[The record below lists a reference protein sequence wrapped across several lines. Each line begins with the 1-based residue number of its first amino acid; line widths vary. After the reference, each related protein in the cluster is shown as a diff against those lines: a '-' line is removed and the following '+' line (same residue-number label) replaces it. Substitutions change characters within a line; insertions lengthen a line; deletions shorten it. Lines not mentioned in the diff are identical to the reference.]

1 VKGWLLDT
9 NVIAEISGAK
19 PDRKVE
25 KWVNSQPEHTLFL
38 SILTIAEYQK
48 GIEHLSPGDKLRP
61 RLQQAVVALET
72 RFSGR
77 ILSVSDQIALRWGS
91 ISGEVKRLTGHPP
104 SVIDTMLAATAL
116 EHNLYF
122 ATRNVA
128 DVAKSGVTVFNPW
141 KDDPAHFSLS
151 NSSLRR
157 N

>member
-1 VKGWLLDT
+1 MKGWLLDT

-25 KWVNSQPEHTLFL
+25 KWISSQPEHMLFL

-48 GIEHLSPGDKLRP
+48 GIEHLSLGDKLRP

-104 SVIDTMLAATAL
+104 SVIDTMLAATAI
-116 EHNLYF
+116 EYSLYL

-128 DVAKSGVTVFNPW
+128 DVAKSGAEVFNPW
-141 KDDPAHFSLS
+141 KDDPARFPIS
-151 NSSLRR
+151 NSSSRR
-157 N
+157 S

>member
-1 VKGWLLDT
+1 MKGWLLDT
-9 NVIAEISGAK
+9 NVISEVSGAR
-19 PDRKVE
+19 PDRRVE
-25 KWVNSQPEHTLFL
+25 KWLRSQPEHTLFL

-104 SVIDTMLAATAL
+104 SVIDTMLAATAI
-116 EHNLYF
+116 EHSLYL

-128 DVAKSGVTVFNPW
+128 DVAKSGAEVFNPW
-141 KDDPAHFSLS
+141 KDDPIHFSLS
-151 NSSLRR
+151 NTPQRR
-157 N
+157 S

>member
-1 VKGWLLDT
+1 MAWLLDT

-61 RLQQAVVALET
+61 RLQQAVIALET

-77 ILSVSDQIALRWGS
+77 ILSVSDPIALRWGS
-91 ISGEVKRLTGHPP
+91 ISGDVKRLTGHPP
-104 SVIDTMLAATAL
+104 SVIDTMLAATAI
-116 EHNLYF
+116 EHSLYL

-128 DVAKSGVTVFNPW
+128 DVAKSGAEVFNPW
-141 KDDPAHFSLS
+141 KDDSARFPVS

-157 N
+157 S